1 MSRHRKS
8 RNASPRQPQQP
19 QPQQMEAQPMT
30 TQANNDNLTPTPQI
44 NPSPI
49 LDPIPSELNQQSEN
63 QPASPGTIEGAPDF
77 RALAGEF
84 SDQGAQPQTGVTAS
98 PAGVVMDRATFHKT
112 FQGMFGLGSNWFKS
126 LAIKPDE
133 QASAN
138 AACDAIYDSALEVEW
153 LKFLIQPGNVWVG
166 RILAIAMFTGP
177 KLQALRAEIEARQ
190 STQDNGIG
198 AHVDPARM
206 AA

>member
-1 MSRHRKS
+1 
-8 RNASPRQPQQP
+8 
-19 QPQQMEAQPMT
+19 MT
-30 TQANNDNLTPTPQI
+30 TQPQNDNLSASNQNQPP
-44 NPSPI
+44 PI
-49 LDPIPSELNQQSEN
+49 LDPIPSELTPQSEN
-63 QPASPGTIEGAPDF
+63 QPAFPGTIESAPDF
-77 RALAGEF
+77 ASLGAEF
-84 SDQGAQPQTGVTAS
+84 ADQGAQPQTGVTSS

-112 FQGMFGLGSNWFKS
+112 FKGMFGLGSNWFKS
-126 LAIKPDE
+126 LAIKPE
-133 QASAN
+133 EESSAT

-190 STQDNGIG
+190 SSQENTLRAQ
-198 AHVDPARM
+198 VDPSRM